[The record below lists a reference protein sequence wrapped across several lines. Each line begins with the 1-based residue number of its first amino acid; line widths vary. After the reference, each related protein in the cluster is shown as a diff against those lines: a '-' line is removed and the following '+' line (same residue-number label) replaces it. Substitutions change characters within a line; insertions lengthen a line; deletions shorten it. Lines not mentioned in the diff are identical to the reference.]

1 MTPAEFTD
9 LAYELLAL
17 ALALLAG
24 SIGIGV
30 IYYLNRHNPRR

>member
-1 MTPAEFTD
+1 MTSSHAI
-9 LAYELLAL
+9 LAF

-30 IYYLNRHNPRR
+30 TYYLLRYWR

>member
-1 MTPAEFTD
+1 MPSHAI
-9 LAYELLAL
+9 LAF

-24 SIGIGV
+24 SIGISV